1 MKYTIEG
8 VPPEV
13 IALIRAIVEANG
25 GTLVEV
31 PAPKKPAKK
40 EQSQDETH

>member
-8 VPPEV
+8 VPPGV

-31 PAPKKPAKK
+31 VEEKPAQKPAKK
-40 EQSQDETH
+40 ETR